1 MKTAVKKKKTA
12 KTKKAVRKTGF
23 EDLDKIDFSKD
34 PYFIKKK
41 EQAMEVL
48 RRTGIILNP

>member
-12 KTKKAVRKTGF
+12 KSKKAVRKTGF
-23 EDLDKIDFSKD
+23 EDLDMKDFSKD
-34 PYFIKKK
+34 PYVIKKR
-41 EQAMEVL
+41 EQAIEML